1 MSKAPPVTSDQ
12 AAFALDSRVAREFL
26 TVAGGFWRGPTAR
39 IAWLLTIGLLVL
51 LLASTG
57 VTVALNWWNRIF
69 FDALQQRDAN
79 GVIGSIG
86 LLTLVIVAMAGIG
99 VGIVITRESL
109 QVRWRAWLVGRL
121 IQSWLGDRRFYHM
134 HVDRTEPANPEYR
147 IADDTRWATEP
158 LTDLAIGLVLASS
171 AAVAFISI
179 LWTVGGSLTIPAGSS
194 TITIPAYMV
203 VAALLYGAVAS
214 SLVFL
219 VGKPLVGEVGR
230 KNEAE
235 GHLRFALMRVRDNA
249 ESIAVMHGE
258 KAEQRILVRFL
269 DSVVARWLAI
279 VRRHG
284 QLTWITNASG
294 PLIPVFPLL
303 CAAPKYLSGELT
315 LGQVTQLAAA
325 FIQVQG
331 AISWLVDN
339 YNRLA
344 EWYASARRVM
354 DMVEASNASE
364 KRQDKPEAQAQRP
377 ILGQSDDV
385 ELDGVAISDP
395 SGHPLIAHADARFP
409 PGTLVHITGSSSIGK
424 STLVRALA
432 GLWPIGS
439 GTVRLPRTGRLVVA
453 PQDAYLPL
461 GSLRDALLYPD
472 LDTEVARETL
482 VHALG
487 RVGLA
492 GLVPRLDE
500 VERWDQ
506 HLSNGERQRLAI
518 ARILVLKP
526 RVIVLDDPVSAL
538 DEATGQALIRVLA
551 DDLPEATIISL
562 GQRPMDPGTHTRHYV
577 LERQTGGAVL
587 RRVGE
592 TDREQQAG
600 GPPGESVSG
609 DLATVATVPSIPLP
623 RDRP

>member
-12 AAFALDSRVAREFL
+12 PAFTLDSRVAREFL
-26 TVAGGFWRGPTAR
+26 AVAGGFWRGPTAR
-39 IAWLLTIGLLVL
+39 IAWLLTIGLVVL
-51 LLASTG
+51 LLASTAA
-57 VTVALNWWNRIF
+57 TVAMNWWNRIF
-69 FDALQQRDAN
+69 FDALQQRDGA
-79 GVIGSIG
+79 GVLRSIG
-86 LLTLVIVAMAGIG
+86 LLALVIASMSAIG
-99 VGIVITRESL
+99 VGIVLTRETL
-109 QVRWRAWLVGRL
+109 QVRWRAWLVARL

-158 LTDLAIGLVLASS
+158 LTDLAIGLVLAIS
-171 AAVAFISI
+171 AAIAFISI
-179 LWTVGGSLTIPAGSS
+179 LWTVGGSLTVPVGGS
-194 TITIPAYMV
+194 TLTIPAYMV
-203 VAALLYGAVAS
+203 IAALVYGAIAS
-214 SLVFL
+214 SLVYM

-249 ESIAVMHGE
+249 ESIALMHGH
-258 KAEQRILVRFL
+258 KAEQTILARFL
-269 DSVVARWLAI
+269 DSVVVRWLAI

-284 QLTWITNASG
+284 HLTWITNASG

-303 CAAPKYLSGELT
+303 CAAPKYLSGEMT

-325 FIQVQG
+325 FVQVQA

-354 DMVEASNASE
+354 DMVDASNASE
-364 KRQDKPEAQAQRP
+364 KRHDKPEAQAKRP
-377 ILGQSDDV
+377 VAGEADT
-385 ELDGVAISDP
+385 LDLTSVQISDP
-395 SGHPLIAHADARFP
+395 GGQPLIARADATIG

-424 STLVRALA
+424 SSLVRALA
-432 GLWPIGS
+432 GLWPIGAGS
-439 GTVRLPRTGRLVVA
+439 VRLPRDGRLVVA
-453 PQDAYLPL
+453 PQDAYMPL
-461 GSLRDALLYPD
+461 GTLRDALLYPD
-472 LDTEVARETL
+472 LDAEAAPD
-482 VHALG
+482 ALAEALK

-492 GLVPRLDE
+492 SLIPRLDE

-518 ARILVLKP
+518 ARLLVLKP

-538 DEATGQALIRVLA
+538 DEAAGQALIRILT
-551 DDLPEATIISL
+551 DEIPDATIISL
-562 GQRPMDPGTHTRHYV
+562 GQRPMDAGTHTRHFV

-587 RRVGE
+587 RLVSESR
-592 TDREQQAG
+592 R
-600 GPPGESVSG
+600 GPPGEPQPAVLDPALSAPALS
-609 DLATVATVPSIPLP
+609 LP